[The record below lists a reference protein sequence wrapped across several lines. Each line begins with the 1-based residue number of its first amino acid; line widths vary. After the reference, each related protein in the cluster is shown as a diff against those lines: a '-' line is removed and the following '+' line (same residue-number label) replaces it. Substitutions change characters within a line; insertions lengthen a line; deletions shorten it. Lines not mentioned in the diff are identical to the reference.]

1 MPASSGGTTR
11 QRYEQHDKNP
21 CTGACHALMDPIG
34 FGFEHYDGIGKFRN
48 MDNGGTVDS
57 SGSIA
62 LDGQDRKFGD
72 ARELSGLLAK
82 SPEVARCFATQW
94 LRFAFQRPDSEAD
107 RASLD
112 AVTNAF
118 AKGDNVTD
126 LLVALTGSRTF
137 RYRSP
142 NAGEKLP

>member
-1 MPASSGGTTR
+1 
-11 QRYEQHDKNP
+11 
-21 CTGACHALMDPIG
+21 
-34 FGFEHYDGIGKFRN
+34 
-48 MDNGGTVDS
+48 MDNGGMVDS

-62 LDGQDRKFGD
+62 LDGQTKKFND
-72 ARELSGLLAK
+72 ARELSGHLAG

-94 LRFAFQRPDSEAD
+94 LRFATQREDVEAD

-112 AVTNAF
+112 AVATAF
-118 AKGDNVTD
+118 TKGNLVTD
-126 LLVALTGSRTF
+126 LLVTMAGSRTF